1 MKPLEKKHLR
11 IQILRQNNEDRN
23 PSYHVPF
30 LWRKRASNTSMS
42 SSLEED
48 DHTPK
53 GSVGEQRLGI
63 TSSKTLLVLDG

>member
-1 MKPLEKKHLR
+1 MKPLEKKHLC
-11 IQILRQNNEDRN
+11 IQILRQNNEDRK

-30 LWRKRASNTSMS
+30 LWRKRASNTAS

-53 GSVGEQRLGI
+53 RSVGEQRLGI